1 MMYYDIELEDKT
13 KNRRVSY
20 MAENYT
26 ITDTRLLKIKS
37 VDFGDVS
44 TIIEPHEHITIT
56 PIEIINDHERNL

>member
-20 MAENYT
+20 MAENYM
-26 ITDTRLLKIKS
+26 ITDRKVLKIKS
-37 VDFGDVS
+37 VDFGDVA

-56 PIEIINDHERNL
+56 PIQITNEYERNM